1 MNHAVNT
8 SPPIIPALEAFLGEL
23 IPIGI
28 SIKDKLITTKRE
40 KIYGSKKKVSPGLG
54 GRWSGVREGKGNDL
68 N

>member
-8 SPPIIPALEAFLGEL
+8 SPPIIPAPEAFLGEL

-40 KIYGSKKKVSPGLG
+40 KIYGSKKKVHKPDFSVWLLPRCG
-54 GRWSGVREGKGNDL
+54 
-68 N
+68 